1 MKKPLD
7 ISTYSFDQLSQLI
20 GAAEKRAA
28 QLRGKRVKELQTEL
42 SRFGSDHVGTST
54 SRSPQRS
61 KTRGVAGSS
70 STRMKAVIGRK
81 VAAQFRGPNG
91 QEYSGRGAIP
101 KWARDLG
108 VQERG
113 ELEQYRIGSDIAE
126 PRRVSRSQ
134 NAKPRPTKGNDP
146 T

>member
-42 SRFGSDHVGTST
+42 SRLGSDHVGTST